1 MPATERRIDR
11 SDILPMAEYEAFRKA
26 HRPDFVAQK
35 RLRRLEVGPFATFYF
50 ESYQTMWWQV
60 QEMLRIEKGG
70 EEQIADELAAY
81 NPLIPQGAEL
91 VATLM
96 FEIDDPIRRAR
107 VLATLGGVEHK
118 AFIRVGSKIVRGV
131 AEEDQERSRDDGK
144 ASSVQFI
151 RFPFTAAQV
160 KAFRSGEGDVV
171 VGFDHANYGH
181 MAVMPA
187 AVREALGKDF
197 A

>member
-26 HRPDFVAQK
+26 QRPGFVAQK

-60 QEMLRIEKGG
+60 HEMLRIEKGG

-96 FEIDDPIRRAR
+96 FEIDDPIRRNL
-107 VLATLGGVEHK
+107 VLARLTGADSHVVLTVGGEAVP
-118 AFIRVGSKIVRGV
+118 GV
-131 AEEDQERSRDDGK
+131 PDDPEGRTKDDGK
-144 ASSVQFI
+144 ISSVHFL
-151 RFPFTAAQV
+151 RFRLTASAAD
-160 KAFRSGEGDVV
+160 AFRKPGTQVTLGIT
-171 VGFDHANYGH
+171 HPAYGH
-181 MAVMPA
+181 IALMPETVRA
-187 AVREALGKDF
+187 ALAADL
-197 A
+197 

>member
-96 FEIDDPIRRAR
+96 FEIDDPIRRNL
-107 VLATLGGVEHK
+107 VLARLTGADSHVALTVGGEAVP
-118 AFIRVGSKIVRGV
+118 GV
-131 AEEDQERSRDDGK
+131 PDDPEGRTKDDGK
-144 ASSVQFI
+144 ISSVHFL
-151 RFPFTAAQV
+151 RFRLTPSAAD
-160 KAFRSGEGDVV
+160 AFRKPGTQVTLGIT
-171 VGFDHANYGH
+171 HPAYGH
-181 MAVMPA
+181 IALMPE
-187 AVREALGKDF
+187 AVRAALAADL
-197 A
+197 

>member
-35 RLRRLEVGPFATFYF
+35 KLRRLEVGPFATFYF

-96 FEIDDPIRRAR
+96 FEIDDPIRRNL
-107 VLATLGGVEHK
+107 VLARLTGADSHVALTVGGEAVP
-118 AFIRVGSKIVRGV
+118 GV
-131 AEEDQERSRDDGK
+131 PDDPEGRTKDDGK
-144 ASSVQFI
+144 ISSVHFL
-151 RFPFTAAQV
+151 RFRLTPSAAD
-160 KAFRSGEGDVV
+160 AFRRPGTQVTLGIT
-171 VGFDHANYGH
+171 HPAYGH
-181 MAVMPA
+181 IALMPE
-187 AVREALGKDF
+187 AVREALAADL
-197 A
+197 

>member
-11 SDILPMAEYEAFRKA
+11 SDILPMAEYEAFRRA

-35 RLRRLEVGPFATFYF
+35 KLRRLEVGPFATFYF

-81 NPLIPQGAEL
+81 NPLIPQGSEL

-96 FEIDDPIRRAR
+96 FEIDDPIRRNL
-107 VLATLGGVEHK
+107 VLARLTGADSHVALTVGGEAVPGMPDDPEGRTK
-118 AFIRVGSKIVRGV
+118 
-131 AEEDQERSRDDGK
+131 DDGK
-144 ASSVQFI
+144 ISSVHFL
-151 RFPFTAAQV
+151 RFRLSPSAAD
-160 KAFRSGEGDVV
+160 AFRKPGTQVTLGIT
-171 VGFDHANYGH
+171 HPAYGH
-181 MAVMPA
+181 IALMPE
-187 AVREALGKDF
+187 AVRAALAGDL
-197 A
+197 

>member
-35 RLRRLEVGPFATFYF
+35 KLRRLEVGPFATFYF

-96 FEIDDPIRRAR
+96 FEIDDPIRRNL
-107 VLATLGGVEHK
+107 VLARLTGADSHVALTVGGEAVP
-118 AFIRVGSKIVRGV
+118 GV
-131 AEEDQERSRDDGK
+131 PDDPEGRTKDDGK
-144 ASSVQFI
+144 ISSVHFL
-151 RFPFTAAQV
+151 RFRLTPSAAD
-160 KAFRSGEGDVV
+160 AFRRPGTQVTLGIT
-171 VGFDHANYGH
+171 HPAYGH
-181 MAVMPA
+181 IALMPES
-187 AVREALGKDF
+187 VREALAADL
-197 A
+197 

>member
-35 RLRRLEVGPFATFYF
+35 KLRRLEVGPFATFYF

-96 FEIDDPIRRAR
+96 FEIDDPIRRNL
-107 VLATLGGVEHK
+107 VLARLTGADSHVALTVGGEAVP
-118 AFIRVGSKIVRGV
+118 GV
-131 AEEDQERSRDDGK
+131 PDDPEGRTKDDGK
-144 ASSVQFI
+144 ISSVHFL
-151 RFPFTAAQV
+151 RFRLTPSAAD
-160 KAFRSGEGDVV
+160 AFRRPGTQVTLGIT
-171 VGFDHANYGH
+171 HPAYGH
-181 MAVMPA
+181 IALMPE
-187 AVREALGKDF
+187 AVRAALAADL
-197 A
+197 

>member
-35 RLRRLEVGPFATFYF
+35 KLRRLEVGPFATFYF

-96 FEIDDPIRRAR
+96 FEIDDPIRRNL
-107 VLATLGGVEHK
+107 VLARLTGADSHVALTVGGEAVPGLPDDPEGRTK
-118 AFIRVGSKIVRGV
+118 
-131 AEEDQERSRDDGK
+131 DDGK
-144 ASSVQFI
+144 ISSVHFL
-151 RFPFTAAQV
+151 RFRLTPSAAD
-160 KAFRSGEGDVV
+160 AFRRPGTQVTLGIT
-171 VGFDHANYGH
+171 HPAYGH
-181 MAVMPA
+181 IALMPE
-187 AVREALGKDF
+187 AVREALAADL
-197 A
+197 